1 MHQEFLSGKMKR
13 ILEMDSGDGH
23 TLRQHLKP
31 LNYILQNDS
40 DGKFMWILPQFF
52 KVEEKNIPYH
62 HQESA
67 KATHRMGEII
77 FKSY

>member
-1 MHQEFLSGKMKR
+1 
-13 ILEMDSGDGH
+13 MDSGDGH
-23 TLRQHLKP
+23 TLQQHLKP

-52 KVEEKNIPYH
+52 KVEEKKKIPYH

-77 FKSY
+77 RKSY